1 MLKTIRKHGITL
13 ALFAAGSTRVLC
25 CTATLAWGVNLPAY
39 AVIIKGTDVYDAAQ
53 GRSVDLGIL
62 DVLQIFGRAG
72 RPQYEDVGVSYICT
86 SGDKLTHYIEAV
98 TASHPIESTF
108 LKGLVDALNAEIA
121 LGSVSSVAEGVSWL
135 GFTYL
140 YTRLRKA
147 PLLYG
152 LDTGDVLAD
161 PALDARR
168 QLWVTSAARIL
179 ATHGMIRFDEVA
191 GTLHPT
197 SVGRIA
203 SRYCLGHE
211 TIAIFATRLRNG
223 IREAD
228 ALDCMSRAT
237 DFAQI
242 PLRDSEEDL
251 SLIHI

>member
-1 MLKTIRKHGITL
+1 M
-13 ALFAAGSTRVLC
+13 
-25 CTATLAWGVNLPAY
+25 
-39 AVIIKGTDVYDAAQ
+39 
-53 GRSVDLGIL
+53 
-62 DVLQIFGRAG
+62 
-72 RPQYEDVGVSYICT
+72 
-86 SGDKLTHYIEAV
+86 
-98 TASHPIESTF
+98 
-108 LKGLVDALNAEIA
+108 
-121 LGSVSSVAEGVSWL
+121 SSVAEGVSWL

-203 SRYCLGHE
+203 SRYYLGHE

-242 PLRDSEEDL
+242 PLRDSEEDEL
-251 SLIHI
+251 TGLQERVPCQVPGGTATAPGKVNILLQAHISHLFIEDFALVSDARYVAQNAGRCLLYTSPSPRDRG